1 MKVYIN
7 GKFYS
12 EQNAKVSV
20 FDHGLLYG
28 DGVFEGIR
36 AYHGRLFKLKEHIDR
51 LFCSAK
57 AILLDLP
64 MTHAELME
72 ATLETCR
79 RNKLNDGYIRLVVT
93 RGRGTLGLNPNRC
106 SDPQVIIIA
115 GKIQLYPPSL
125 YKKGMEIVT
134 VATTRNHHNA
144 VNPAI
149 KSLNYL
155 NNIMAKIEANIAGYE
170 EAIMLNAEGYV
181 AECTGDN
188 IFILKDGRMF
198 TPPLSSGALHG
209 ITRGTAID
217 LLAEL
222 GVPTSEPNMTRYD
235 LFNADECFLT
245 GTGAEIVPVEIPASV
260 ALASSLHPLVMK
272 SEGAANHK
280 VWKRTRTDLYSDEV
294 GKRLEAGFFIPA
306 TDYINALQ
314 YRAYALE
321 DFLDRVLS
329 KVDLLHT
336 AVLPIPTPTLEQTAY
351 RDGPAYLDM
360 VVSLTRNTRPI
371 NFLGLP
377 ALSVTCGFTPDG
389 LPTSFQLVGRPHAEA
404 LLFRIGHRF
413 QLETRLHEA
422 MPPALGRA

>member
-36 AYHGRLFKLKEHIDR
+36 AYHGRVFKLKEHIDR
-51 LFCSAK
+51 LFYSAK
-57 AILLDLP
+57 AIMLNIP
-64 MTHAELME
+64 MTHAKLVE

-79 RNKLNDGYIRLVVT
+79 RNRLTDGYIRLVVT

-106 SDPQVIIIA
+106 SNPQVIIIA

-134 VATTRNHHNA
+134 VPTTRNHHNA

-155 NNIMAKIEANIAGYE
+155 NNILAKIEANTAGYE

-209 ITRGTAID
+209 ITRCTAID
-217 LLAEL
+217 LVADLD
-222 GVPTSEPNMTRYD
+222 VPTSEPNLTRYD
-235 LFNADECFLT
+235 LYNADECFLT
-245 GTGAEIVPVEIPASV
+245 GTGAEIVPVVKI
-260 ALASSLHPLVMK
+260 
-272 SEGAANHK
+272 
-280 VWKRTRTDLYSDEV
+280 D
-294 GKRLEAGFFIPA
+294 
-306 TDYINALQ
+306 Q
-314 YRAYALE
+314 
-321 DFLDRVLS
+321 RVIGS
-329 KVDLLHT
+329 
-336 AVLPIPTPTLEQTAY
+336 
-351 RDGPAYLDM
+351 
-360 VVSLTRNTRPI
+360 
-371 NFLGLP
+371 
-377 ALSVTCGFTPDG
+377 
-389 LPTSFQLVGRPHAEA
+389 GRPGPVTKKVVKAYKE
-404 LLFRIGHRF
+404 LTKISGERI
-413 QLETRLHEA
+413 TR
-422 MPPALGRA
+422 R